1 MKTKFTVIEEV
12 ARVRQMLENRVN
24 DINASVHATLVMQGN
39 AAPFINQSKAF
50 RIYGRENIEN
60 WVEWGLIERIKDREG
75 TGQVRYDLSKLILIA
90 GTPNRCE
97 YFKSKEK

>member
-1 MKTKFTVIEEV
+1 MDNKFSVIEEV
-12 ARVRQMLENRVN
+12 MRIKQMLDNRTN
-24 DINASVHATLVMQGN
+24 DIKASVHATLVMEGN

-75 TGQVRYDLSKLILIA
+75 SGQVRYDLSKLILIA
-90 GTPNRCE
+90 GMPNRCE
-97 YFKSKEK
+97 YFKNKEQ